1 MKLSTSAEGIKVR
14 QGGTQLTKMVKAKQ
28 KSRKA
33 PIIN

>member
-1 MKLSTSAEGIKVR
+1 MKLSTEGIKVR